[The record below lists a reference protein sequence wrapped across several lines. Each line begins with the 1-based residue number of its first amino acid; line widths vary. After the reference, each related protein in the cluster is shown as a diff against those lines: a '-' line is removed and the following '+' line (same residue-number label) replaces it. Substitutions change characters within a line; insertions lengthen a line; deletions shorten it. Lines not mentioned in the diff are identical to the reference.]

1 MKKNKREHQTAR
13 ATVFLLLMIYI
24 IMSFSTWKNV
34 PVSEIPRPA
43 VKTVLNGDWEEA
55 VENCL
60 LKHIGFHDALFH
72 LKSQTDLIMGEKMIQ
87 NVYITE
93 DRLLEKQFCPEK
105 LSAELINEFYQ
116 NDTVPTYLVLVPS
129 ASEIYESSLPANA
142 LNANQKDMIK
152 LVYADTA
159 NGIRCVDAYHILTS
173 LKDNYIYYRTDSHW
187 TSYAAYYVYQSAIQK
202 MGFTPVSYQR
212 YVISHLSTEF
222 RGDLYQKTLYDEIRP
237 DVLDCYTYESGSQ
250 IRHVVACY
258 QDGTKEKRKSL
269 YDDSA
274 LVSDDM
280 YRFYL
285 GEPCEKLIIRTN
297 LDNGKKLLL
306 YKDDFADCMI
316 PFLIQHY
323 SEICV
328 INLQQTGAAFQELAR
343 PSDYTQVM
351 FLCSVMNWNEIFK

>member
-1 MKKNKREHQTAR
+1 
-13 ATVFLLLMIYI
+13 
-24 IMSFSTWKNV
+24 
-34 PVSEIPRPA
+34 
-43 VKTVLNGDWEEA
+43 
-55 VENCL
+55 
-60 LKHIGFHDALFH
+60 
-72 LKSQTDLIMGEKMIQ
+72 
-87 NVYITE
+87 
-93 DRLLEKQFCPEK
+93 
-105 LSAELINEFYQ
+105 
-116 NDTVPTYLVLVPS
+116 
-129 ASEIYESSLPANA
+129 
-142 LNANQKDMIK
+142 
-152 LVYADTA
+152 
-159 NGIRCVDAYHILTS
+159 
-173 LKDNYIYYRTDSHW
+173 
-187 TSYAAYYVYQSAIQK
+187 
-202 MGFTPVSYQR
+202 
-212 YVISHLSTEF
+212 
-222 RGDLYQKTLYDEIRP
+222 
-237 DVLDCYTYESGSQ
+237 
-250 IRHVVACY
+250 VACY